1 MATLKAASTGTS
13 QAFSHWVL
21 QATILAID
29 LLVDVLEDNDEEP
42 DDGKQEG
49 AECKTPE
56 MIPEHPFN
64 ALANRCLTSRIRARC
79 EVPDTSADN
88 NDELGA

>member
-1 MATLKAASTGTS
+1 MATLKAASAGTS

-29 LLVDVLEDNDEEP
+29 HLVDVLEDNDEEP
-42 DDGKQEG
+42 DNGKQEG
-49 AECKTPE
+49 AECETPE
-56 MIPEHPFN
+56 MIPEHPFY
-64 ALANRCLTSRIRARC
+64 ALAYRRLTPRIRARC